1 MYLLLRKSR
10 PKKSRDL
17 KFKINH
23 TQSGANLNIY
33 LLLRKSRP
41 KKSRDIKYII
51 KAHMQRGGSKYIS
64 FVEKVKTEEE
74 LRKKNASLNL
84 THS

>member
-1 MYLLLRKSR
+1 
-10 PKKSRDL
+10 
-17 KFKINH
+17 
-23 TQSGANLNIY
+23 
-33 LLLRKSRP
+33 
-41 KKSRDIKYII
+41 
-51 KAHMQRGGSKYIS
+51 MQRGGSKYIS